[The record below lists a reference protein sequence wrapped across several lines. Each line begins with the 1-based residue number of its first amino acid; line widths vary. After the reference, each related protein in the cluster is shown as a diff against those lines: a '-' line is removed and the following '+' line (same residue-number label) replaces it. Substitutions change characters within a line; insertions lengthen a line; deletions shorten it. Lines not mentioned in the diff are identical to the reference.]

1 MSNKNNKNNTTD
13 TLGIL
18 SGHFDEVLKSLTM
31 FRTQLTVLQS
41 QIKTTEKVTKKY
53 VKQLQKE
60 VNKRKQKGNR
70 KPSGFAR
77 PTKISTKLCTFMDKP
92 MGTEMA
98 RTEVTQY
105 LISYIKENNLQQEE
119 NKRFIKPDDKL
130 KTLLGLSEQDKL
142 SYFNLQSYMNQH
154 FLKG

>member
-1 MSNKNNKNNTTD
+1 MVKKNTKIGSTD

-18 SGHFDEVLKSLTM
+18 ATQFEEILKTLAV
-31 FRTQLTVLQS
+31 FRTQLTLIQT
-41 QIKTTEKVTKKY
+41 QIKTVEKTTKKH

-60 VNKRKQKGNR
+60 LNKRKLRGNR

-92 MGTEMA
+92 AGTEMA

-105 LISYIKENNLQQEE
+105 LISYIKTNNLQHEQ
-119 NKRFIKPDDKL
+119 NKRVINPDNKL
-130 KTLLGLSEQDKL
+130 KTLLGISEKEEL
-142 SYFNLQSYMNQH
+142 NYFNLQSYMNQH
-154 FLKG
+154 FLKA